1 MLLMNLHRIVIIVAT
16 TLLLALFGCA
26 NKVEPKESEL
36 PSVEIAST
44 EIEAYSMEPITIDE
58 TGIPYEILLHGG
70 APHSTS
76 SILVGDVLGDGS
88 TQLLVSEP
96 LASKVVWLRNMEE
109 HMTFTDGLNEP
120 VRAQAVDID
129 GDLDKDILIADIG
142 ILLPSNDKSGSV
154 VVLRND
160 GNFNFEPVTVLDGV
174 GRVACAEGSDLD
186 SDGDMDISVC
196 VFGNEEGK
204 IIWLEQKDNFVF
216 EEHLLDSRPGAIHAF
231 PFDPDSDGD
240 VDIAVALSQD
250 SEEIIIFRNDGYG
263 NFEKEVIFKASDTY
277 YGMSGIQLSDL
288 DRDGD
293 TDILMTNGDIHDFDL
308 PEKIDPYDYYGVS
321 WFENNGRGQ
330 FDKHHEITRHWGAY
344 SVRPADL
351 DHDSDLDLVLVGLQ
365 MERYWPEFERQAMI
379 WLENDGEENFT
390 SHNVDLDV
398 PMLVTLE
405 VVDINNDDIPE
416 VFTGTH
422 DYMGGSAGER
432 LVMFNIDI
440 SETGE

>member
-186 SDGDMDISVC
+186 SAGDMDI
-196 VFGNEEGK
+196 
-204 IIWLEQKDNFVF
+204 
-216 EEHLLDSRPGAIHAF
+216 
-231 PFDPDSDGD
+231 
-240 VDIAVALSQD
+240 
-250 SEEIIIFRNDGYG
+250 
-263 NFEKEVIFKASDTY
+263 
-277 YGMSGIQLSDL
+277 
-288 DRDGD
+288 
-293 TDILMTNGDIHDFDL
+293 
-308 PEKIDPYDYYGVS
+308 
-321 WFENNGRGQ
+321 
-330 FDKHHEITRHWGAY
+330 
-344 SVRPADL
+344 
-351 DHDSDLDLVLVGLQ
+351 
-365 MERYWPEFERQAMI
+365 
-379 WLENDGEENFT
+379 
-390 SHNVDLDV
+390 
-398 PMLVTLE
+398 
-405 VVDINNDDIPE
+405 
-416 VFTGTH
+416 
-422 DYMGGSAGER
+422 
-432 LVMFNIDI
+432 
-440 SETGE
+440 